1 MPRSAILP
9 PPTGQCPIHRPVVW
23 LVHGFNV
30 TDGGAGSVGKLAPYF
45 EAAGFDVKRFRY
57 GWKGL
62 LGVRLSNH
70 TFAQLLADV
79 VNPGD
84 IIVGHS
90 NGGCIAKLAADL
102 GAPAAQLVLINPAL
116 DADTRFAP
124 QLGRIHIWHS
134 PSDKPVAWAR
144 WLPWHAWGDM
154 GAIGYR
160 GPYDARVS
168 SYNKENGF
176 PVSSRAHSDVFSRDC
191 VRYYGPLIVKKTIES
206 IPT

>member
-1 MPRSAILP
+1 MAACKHTLG
-9 PPTGQCPIHRPVVW
+9 TVW

-45 EAAGFDVKRFRY
+45 EAAGFEVKRFRY

-62 LGVRLSNH
+62 LGVRRSNG

-90 NGGCIAKLAADL
+90 NGGCLAKLAADL

-116 DADTRFAP
+116 DADARFA
-124 QLGRIHIWHS
+124 QQVGRIHIWHS
-134 PSDKPVAWAR
+134 PSDKPVTWAR

-160 GPYDARVS
+160 GPYDPRVM

-176 PVSSRAHSDVFSRDC
+176 PVSSREHSDVFKPHILSFFGPEI
-191 VRYYGPLIVKKTIES
+191 VRSVLKH
-206 IPT
+206 IPS